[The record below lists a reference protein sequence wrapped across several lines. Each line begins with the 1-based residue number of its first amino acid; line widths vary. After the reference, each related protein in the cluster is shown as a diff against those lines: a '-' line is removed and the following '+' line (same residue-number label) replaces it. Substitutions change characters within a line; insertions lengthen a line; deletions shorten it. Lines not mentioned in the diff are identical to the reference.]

1 MQDFHFYV
9 SNCFEWRTGTDLAK
23 LMTWA
28 QKYGKA
34 SRMTKNP
41 DYWAFY
47 IPLNEKEP
55 YDINYYQP
63 VVEGA
68 TYLGTYD
75 SKGRIGNKVTDEL
88 STTTI
93 RPTNPCDFL

>member
-23 LMTWA
+23 LITWA

-47 IPLNEKEP
+47 IPLNEKAS
-55 YDINYYQP
+55 YDIKSYQP
-63 VVEGA
+63 IVKGA
-68 TYLGTYD
+68 KYLGTYD
-75 SKGRIGNKVTDEL
+75 SKGRIANQVSDDM
-88 STTTI
+88 TTRTI
-93 RPTNPCDFL
+93 ATN